1 MVLCNSRKL
10 QHLAMSWKSCA
21 DCALSTTRTNVV
33 FYRGNPEAKFLV
45 MGEAPGRDEDEEG
58 KPFIGQAGKVLDRL
72 LSISGL
78 DPVKDVFVMNV
89 VGCRPPNNRP
99 PKREE
104 ILACCSRTSYMIELV
119 NPNVVLLL
127 GATAAKLANI
137 TSIGPWR
144 GKPTEIEEGC
154 GLVRPYKAVVT
165 YHPSFYLRQGKSK
178 NVERKILSD
187 IKVAKAI
194 GRGKDE

>member
-1 MVLCNSRKL
+1 MVLCNQRKL

-21 DCALSTTRTNVV
+21 DCDLALSRTNVV

-45 MGEAPGRDEDEEG
+45 MGEAPGKDEDEEG
-58 KPFIGQAGKVLDRL
+58 KPFIGQAGKALDKFL
-72 LSISGL
+72 TASGL
-78 DPVKDVFVMNV
+78 DPIKDVFVMNV

-104 ILACCSRTSYMIELV
+104 ISLCSNRTNYMIDLV

-127 GATAAKLANI
+127 GATAAKMADI

-144 GKPTEIEEGC
+144 GKPVEIEKF
-154 GLVRPYKAVVT
+154 GLKKTYRAVVT

-178 NVERKILSD
+178 GVERKILSD